1 MKSENLRQM
10 HELLDTESDSSEI
23 DFSTIAKFLKGYR
36 DIVKCT
42 NFYRFSDEISPLKS
56 PQNSPQFKNDCKI
69 LDKLIL
75 LLTKYQ
81 NSPEKIDDIL
91 SRDPNIS
98 PEDFAQKME
107 RFSNLASIQA
117 RHVRMDT
124 LMLDLLTELGY
135 KKGVDIFMNTE
146 MIY

>member
-36 DIVKCT
+36 DMVKCT
-42 NFYRFSDEISPLKS
+42 DFCIFSQITPLGT

-75 LLTKYQ
+75 LLIKYQ
-81 NSPEKIDDIL
+81 NNTEKIDEIL
-91 SRDPNIS
+91 SRDSNVS
-98 PEDFAQKME
+98 SEDFAQKME
-107 RFSNLASIQA
+107 RFSNLPSIQA
-117 RHVRMDT
+117 RHVRMDM

>member
-36 DIVKCT
+36 DMVKCT
-42 NFYRFSDEISPLKS
+42 DFCIFSQITPLGT

-75 LLTKYQ
+75 LLIKYQ
-81 NSPEKIDDIL
+81 NNTEKIDEIL
-91 SRDPNIS
+91 SRDSNVS
-98 PEDFAQKME
+98 SEDFAQKMK
-107 RFSNLASIQA
+107 RFSNLPSIQA
-117 RHVRMDT
+117 RHVRMDM

>member
-10 HELLDTESDSSEI
+10 HELLDTESDSSAI

-36 DIVKCT
+36 DMVKCT
-42 NFYRFSDEISPLKS
+42 DFCIFSQITPLGT

-75 LLTKYQ
+75 LLIKYQ
-81 NSPEKIDDIL
+81 NNTEKIDEIL
-91 SRDPNIS
+91 SRDSNMS
-98 PEDFAQKME
+98 SEDFAQKME
-107 RFSNLASIQA
+107 RFSNLPSIQA
-117 RHVRMDT
+117 RHVRMDM

>member
-23 DFSTIAKFLKGYR
+23 DFSTIVKFLKGYR
-36 DIVKCT
+36 DMVKCT
-42 NFYRFSDEISPLKS
+42 DFCIFSQITQLET

-75 LLTKYQ
+75 LLIKYQ
-81 NSPEKIDDIL
+81 NNTEKIDEIL
-91 SRDPNIS
+91 SRDSNVS
-98 PEDFAQKME
+98 SEDFAQKME
-107 RFSNLASIQA
+107 RFSNLPSIQA
-117 RHVRMDT
+117 RHVRMDM

>member
-1 MKSENLRQM
+1 MKSENLKQM
-10 HELLDTESDSSEI
+10 HELLDTESDSSKI
-23 DFSTIAKFLKGYR
+23 DFCTIAKILKGYR
-36 DIVKCT
+36 DMVKCT
-42 NFYRFSDEISPLKS
+42 NFCRFSNEISPLES

-75 LLTKYQ
+75 LLIKYQ
-81 NSPEKIDDIL
+81 NNPEKIDEIL
-91 SRDPNIS
+91 SRDPNTS
-98 PEDFAQKME
+98 SEDFVQKMKC
-107 RFSNLASIQA
+107 FSNLPSIQA

>member
-10 HELLDTESDSSEI
+10 YELLDTEFNSSEI
-23 DFSTIAKFLKGYR
+23 DFSTIVKFLKGYR
-36 DIVKCT
+36 DMVKCT
-42 NFYRFSDEISPLKS
+42 DFCIFSQIAQLET

-75 LLTKYQ
+75 LLIKYQ
-81 NSPEKIDDIL
+81 NNTEKIDEIL
-91 SRDPNIS
+91 SRDSNVS
-98 PEDFAQKME
+98 SEDFAQKME
-107 RFSNLASIQA
+107 RFSNLPSIQA
-117 RHVRMDT
+117 RHVRMDM

>member
-36 DIVKCT
+36 DMVKCT
-42 NFYRFSDEISPLKS
+42 DFYRFSNEISPLKS

-81 NSPEKIDDIL
+81 NNTEKFDEIL
-91 SRDPNIS
+91 SRDSNVS
-98 PEDFAQKME
+98 SEDFAEKME
-107 RFSNLASIQA
+107 RFSNLPSIQA
-117 RHVRMDT
+117 RHVRMDM

>member
-1 MKSENLRQM
+1 MKSEILRQM
-10 HELLDTESDSSEI
+10 HELLDTESDSREI
-23 DFSTIAKFLKGYR
+23 DFSIIVKFLKGYR
-36 DIVKCT
+36 DMVKCT
-42 NFYRFSDEISPLKS
+42 DFCIFSQITPLGT

-75 LLTKYQ
+75 LLIKYQ
-81 NSPEKIDDIL
+81 NNTEKIDEIL
-91 SRDPNIS
+91 SRDSNVS
-98 PEDFAQKME
+98 SEDFAQKME
-107 RFSNLASIQA
+107 RFSNLPSIQA
-117 RHVRMDT
+117 RHVRMDM

>member
-36 DIVKCT
+36 DMVKCT
-42 NFYRFSDEISPLKS
+42 DFCIFSQITQLGT

-75 LLTKYQ
+75 LLIKYQ
-81 NSPEKIDDIL
+81 NNTEKIDEIL
-91 SRDPNIS
+91 SRDSNVS
-98 PEDFAQKME
+98 SEDFAEKME
-107 RFSNLASIQA
+107 RFSNLPSIQA
-117 RHVRMDT
+117 RHVRMDM